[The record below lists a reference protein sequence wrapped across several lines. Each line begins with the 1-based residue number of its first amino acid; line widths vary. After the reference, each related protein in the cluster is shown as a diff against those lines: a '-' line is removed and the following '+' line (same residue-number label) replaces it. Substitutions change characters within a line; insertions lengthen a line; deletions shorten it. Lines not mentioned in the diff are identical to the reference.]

1 MRKIILGAGIS
12 LDGYAAR
19 ADGGIDFLYQP
30 KGYSM
35 AAFFETIDAVVFGR
49 KTFEEAVKRGGG
61 SYRQQGKMPAYVFSK
76 SVQAGKHD
84 GVIFVG
90 ESPAEFVGRL
100 RKEPG
105 QDIFVMGGGEL
116 ARSFLQD
123 DVVDELYL
131 GVYPLLLGAGI
142 PFFPGGFAQR
152 DFRLV
157 ESKSYGQ
164 GFPALTYERER
175 QASR

>member
-12 LDGYAAR
+12 LDGYIAR
-19 ADGGIDFLYQP
+19 VDGGIDFLYQP

-49 KTFEEAVKRGGG
+49 KTFDEAVKRGGG
-61 SYRQQGKMPAYVFSK
+61 SYKQQGKIPAYVFSK
-76 SVQAGKHD
+76 AVLPGKHD
-84 GVIFVG
+84 GVTFVNQA
-90 ESPAEFVGRL
+90 PAEFVGRL
-100 RKEPG
+100 REQPG
-105 QDIFVMGGGEL
+105 QNIFVMGGGEL

-131 GVYPLLLGAGI
+131 GLYPVVLGARI
-142 PFFPGGFAQR
+142 PFFPSGFPQR
-152 DFRLV
+152 DFRLL

-164 GFPALTYERER
+164 AGFLALTYAR
-175 QASR
+175 QR